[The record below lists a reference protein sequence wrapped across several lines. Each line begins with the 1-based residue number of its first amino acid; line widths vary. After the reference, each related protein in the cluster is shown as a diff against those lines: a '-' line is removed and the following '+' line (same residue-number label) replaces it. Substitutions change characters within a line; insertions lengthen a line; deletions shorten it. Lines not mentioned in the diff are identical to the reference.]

1 MLTLIRTV
9 KLFNAVEKEFNTY
22 VTKVRQ
28 SAARGRA
35 HGTRF
40 GIALALTDPMEFAL
54 YSLGFWYGAKLVRDG
69 DVEVGD
75 ILIALCVHTSF
86 LELPSAFCM
95 FCDGRGERRGVGP
108 IGAHLTIL
116 CWMTLLCIDV
126 VHSQ

>member
-1 MLTLIRTV
+1 M

-22 VTKVRQ
+22 AAKVRQ

-75 ILIALCVHTSF
+75 ILIALCVHTFFF
-86 LELPSAFCM
+86 LSTFSAFL
-95 FCDGRGERRGVGP
+95 CDVKRGEGSG
-108 IGAHLTIL
+108 GTCSL
-116 CWMTLLCIDV
+116 
-126 VHSQ
+126 